1 MISTRAT
8 TLSVY
13 HRKKKKKKHTRPA
26 DERIRIFHVVPLCN
40 TNKLG
45 PRHGPGQIRCSAS
58 SLPFVVDLADTRV
71 RP

>member
-8 TLSVY
+8 TLIWASSREKNI
-13 HRKKKKKKHTRPA
+13 HAPA
-26 DERIRIFHVVPLCN
+26 DERIRIFHAVLLCN
-40 TNKLG
+40 ANKLG

-58 SLPFVVDLADTRV
+58 SLPFVADLADTRV